1 MAYSN
6 YFPTGYQYFAPQYG
20 YQPQNGVNNE
30 GFQNVQ
36 PNIQTQQSTAV
47 NGLIWVSGESSAKA
61 YPVAPNQ
68 TVVLWDSKNQS
79 VYLKSADATGM
90 PSMKILDYT
99 IREKDQTVS
108 GLQKMQQPDM
118 SNYVTKEE
126 LRKALEGVRHES
138 ALRTNADKTAK

>member
-1 MAYSN
+1 MAYNN

-20 YQPQNGVNNE
+20 YQPQNGLNNE
-30 GFQNVQ
+30 GFQNIQ
-36 PNIQTQQSTAV
+36 PNNQTMQNTPV
-47 NGLIWVSGESSAKA
+47 NGLIWVSGMSSAKA

-68 TVVLWDSKNQS
+68 TVVLWDSEAQS

-99 IREKDQTVS
+99 IRENEQTVN
-108 GLQKMQQPDM
+108 GLGKQLDM

-126 LRKALEGVRHES
+126 LKKALEGVRHES
-138 ALRTNADKTAK
+138 IVRTNAEATAE

>member
-1 MAYSN
+1 MAYNN
-6 YFPTGYQYFAPQYG
+6 YFPMGYQYFTPQYG

-30 GFQNVQ
+30 GFQNAQ
-36 PNIQTQQSTAV
+36 PNPQTGQGTPVS
-47 NGLIWVSGESSAKA
+47 GLIWVSGMSSAKA

-68 TVVLWDSKNQS
+68 TVVLWDSEAQS

-99 IREKDQTVS
+99 IRENEQTVN
-108 GLQKMQQPDM
+108 GLNRQLDM

-126 LRKALEGVRHES
+126 LKKALEGVRHES
-138 ALRTNADKTAK
+138 ALRTDADKTAE